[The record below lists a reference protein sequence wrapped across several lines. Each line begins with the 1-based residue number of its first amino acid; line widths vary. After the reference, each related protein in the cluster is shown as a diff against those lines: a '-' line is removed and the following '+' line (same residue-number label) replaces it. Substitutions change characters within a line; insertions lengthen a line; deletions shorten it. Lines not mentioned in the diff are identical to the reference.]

1 MQPVL
6 SAQDIAQIVDRLAGD
21 IAAERPDL
29 THCAVLMDGAM
40 IFAADLLRALYGRG
54 LDPQTVSL
62 RLSSYGSARESSGR
76 VRVTADI
83 DADLTGA
90 HVLIVDD
97 VLDSGA
103 TLDFARAH
111 ITGLGAAQVTTCVFA
126 VKPYAGREINA
137 DYAGIDA
144 PDKFLIGY
152 GLDDAGRKRGLPGIW
167 AVE

>member
-1 MQPVL
+1 
-6 SAQDIAQIVDRLAGD
+6 
-21 IAAERPDL
+21 
-29 THCAVLMDGAM
+29 M

-54 LDPQTVSL
+54 VDPQTVSL
-62 RLSSYGSARESSGR
+62 RLSSYGAARESSGR